1 MHDSVALNGG
11 TQEEKSQ
18 KFIHTIDPDDP
29 EYQQN
34 LMRPASIKE
43 DVCLMHQKQRV
54 SLVLK
59 SDAFRRELEE
69 IVRSQSRSAEYP
81 GLNTSLLSLQH
92 VSDIFSSVPA
102 GQLTTDVGLSKGQPN
117 GIIPI
122 NDLRGIDATFYSRR
136 ERALR
141 CKLASVYRLIDLFGW
156 NTSIHN
162 HVTARISSRN
172 EHFLINP
179 FGLLYH
185 EITASSLIKVDAKG
199 HVLDPGSTVLGLS
212 TSTWMLHSAVH
223 LARADIRC
231 IVHVDTPA
239 TVAVSCM
246 KSGLLPLCQEAMIL
260 GDIAYYAPPNSVTLI
275 NGDRPPAVD
284 HDRLKDW
291 TQERTVLVEALGPTA
306 RVLFLWSRGLLA
318 LGETIE
324 EAWHYATNSV
334 VACDT
339 QLLLASLGVD
349 NLFLPTDKLRQK
361 TFESWRT
368 ADLGGLSGPEAALA
382 ARLASLSRSSTAER
396 GGHSASNGT
405 VADGDNALV
414 TQSRPWRL
422 GELEFEAMM
431 RHLDNAGCRTGYL
444 YRQEALSSP
453 TGARRAR
460 TLDGKGCISQ
470 DDGIR
475 IPPTASSLT
484 ATMAFFHDDGVL
496 SGEETDTHRPLSCGR
511 EYRQKSWLNTPNK
524 YVKELIRPSPDHQPV
539 SHWISERED
548 NIRKAILN
556 GALPPPA
563 PFHPLTPA
571 AISLGS
577 TGGRP
582 TGTSAYS
589 SFTLPGSNP
598 REYRDQQR
606 KVKAKYYRDTNTAGP
621 QSRLLD
627 GLTWDEARR
636 VRDEGLTRVL
646 GSKAAAL
653 VTRGVTSVPVAAA
666 SKAII
671 QRDVRDVA
679 VIYDALYSHQNP
691 FESITDEELELYR
704 REVELKNNPYLSA
717 EFERRGL
724 ALADTGPLHSP
735 TTADSLAVD
744 SGATDLESA
753 SDTGP
758 THLSLP
764 AATSTLTSEPSG
776 TDDLGE
782 PGEQRKKSK
791 KRFMLFSLSR
801 SKRKGK
807 KSSS

>member
-339 QLLLASLGVD
+339 
-349 NLFLPTDKLRQK
+349 
-361 TFESWRT
+361 
-368 ADLGGLSGPEAALA
+368 
-382 ARLASLSRSSTAER
+382 
-396 GGHSASNGT
+396 
-405 VADGDNALV
+405 
-414 TQSRPWRL
+414 
-422 GELEFEAMM
+422 
-431 RHLDNAGCRTGYL
+431 
-444 YRQEALSSP
+444 QEALSSP